1 MAQVGM
7 TLRVVSAAQTR
18 PYTVPIDQITQVV
31 GQVAGSISR
40 WCWVREYE
48 RAEAIYWP
56 ENGDR

>member
-7 TLRVVSAAQTR
+7 TLREVSADQTR
-18 PYTVPIDQITQVV
+18 PYIGPIDQITQVV

-40 WCWVREYE
+40 WCWVRQYE

-56 ENGDR
+56 ESAHK